1 MSVFPCSSSS
11 CSAGISGV
19 FIWTRFLWQVTRC
32 ELSLVPT
39 HPDRMGGL
47 GFLPKAMLVMAPLLA
62 AYGMLLAGAIATWIF
77 SEGARLLDF
86 TMNSA

>member
-1 MSVFPCSSSS
+1 
-11 CSAGISGV
+11 
-19 FIWTRFLWQVTRC
+19 
-32 ELSLVPT
+32 
-39 HPDRMGGL
+39 MGGL